1 MPYRAPITPWDKNKT
16 FSITCQAYLTRCLH
30 FSTALWS
37 LCYKALAPQASFL
50 VLKQDKFILY
60 RPPLHLLFL
69 LLGTPASLM
78 LKICSWRRLLLI
90 RSINCIPLLTPGLS
104 LSTVLSL
111 FFSQYLTESTHK
123 LPSFFFKKKT
133 NLCVCV
139 FWCVRMR
146 ECVCACAGQ
155 RLTLV
160 VSPQVLSF
168 IFLFFWERVSHCSS
182 THGCSQCVPG
192 IWVSLRSQTVMTSTC
207 HHAGF
212 YDVCSGDWT
221 QILMLTW
228 QVSLNRIISPS
239 PATFLKY
246 LFLFIVSQTYRT
258 QSDIECRKDYF

>member
-1 MPYRAPITPWDKNKT
+1 MLTKLDVLICLAKKHKTKSILAKTECLFSKPSFCLMPYRAPITPWDKNKT

-78 LKICSWRRLLLI
+78 LKICSWGRLLLI

-123 LPSFFFKKKT
+123 LPSFFKKK
-133 NLCVCV
+133 LICVYVCFGVYGCVSVCV
-139 FWCVRMR
+139 
-146 ECVCACAGQ
+146 
-155 RLTLV
+155 
-160 VSPQVLSF
+160 
-168 IFLFFWERVSHCSS
+168 RV
-182 THGCSQCVPG
+182 QD
-192 IWVSLRSQTVMTSTC
+192 R
-207 HHAGF
+207 
-212 YDVCSGDWT
+212 D
-221 QILMLTW
+221 
-228 QVSLNRIISPS
+228 
-239 PATFLKY
+239 
-246 LFLFIVSQTYRT
+246 
-258 QSDIECRKDYF
+258 